1 MLKTVLVRLS
11 VLALFALIA
20 AVSLR
25 CDEMET
31 VYETDV
37 VMADSSGNF
46 EIPARG
52 YVHFEGTVTSEMMD
66 VPNPNWK
73 HVFLDMDVYISNPDG
88 IPLCIYIMDENN
100 FFSYQAGGIF
110 TALASDTN
118 RLSPAD
124 NVWVTTPGNYYWV
137 VDNRNDPAAR
147 HAKVYC
153 TIGHYA
159 QVPK

>member
-11 VLALFALIA
+11 VLALFALVA
-20 AVSLR
+20 VVSLR
-25 CDEMET
+25 CDEMVT
-31 VYETDV
+31 KYETDI

-46 EIPARG
+46 EIPAGG
-52 YVHFEGTVTSEMMD
+52 YSHFEGTVTSEMLD
-66 VPNPNWK
+66 VPNSNWR
-73 HVFLDMDVYISNPDG
+73 HAFLGLDVYISNPDG
-88 IPLCIYIMDENN
+88 IPLCVYIMDENN

-118 RLSPAD
+118 RSAPSGA
-124 NVWVTTPGNYYWV
+124 VWVTTPGKYYWV
-137 VDNRNDPAAR
+137 LDNRNDTAAK

-159 QVPK
+159 QVPQ